1 MSISSKR
8 RWRKKKSMTKWRR
21 YFVGNEPSSVTCH
34 RVNQKVAVYG
44 HWTREQVGALTC
56 CARTCTR
63 KRMCV
68 HLCIF
73 TDRERVCNGVCIYIY
88 HAIHSSA
95 RMCKRDCYVR
105 DVSDRKRD
113 CERTGEGRKGRNR
126 VILNDP
132 EWNSPL
138 RTSVEI
144 KCGALQLRQDRARP
158 RNPRVNGRV
167 ALQSCIWIS

>member
-8 RWRKKKSMTKWRR
+8 RWRKKKSMTKRRR

-44 HWTREQVGALTC
+44 HWTREQVGALTR
-56 CARTCTR
+56 CARTRTHE
-63 KRMCV
+63 RMCV

-73 TDRERVCNGVCIYIY
+73 TDREVYATVYVYIY

-95 RMCKRDCYVR
+95 GMCKRDCYVR
-105 DVSDRKRD
+105 DVSDRKCD
-113 CERTGEGRKGRNR
+113 CKRTGEGGKGRNR

-144 KCGALQLRQDRARP
+144 KCGALQLRQGGRDRE
-158 RNPRVNGRV
+158 
-167 ALQSCIWIS
+167 I